1 MLVVCKEW
9 RYTCVM
15 LAHQLPPC
23 LYCILTPTIKNL
35 ACHHFQILDW
45 TKGRQ
50 IEGSEACK
58 RQIKGGENMV
68 LRGHKSLC
76 NPILMKWLLPLDA
89 VRRQEN
95 LSALPIF
102 PSGNYQRY
110 FTCPLLSGVGAKTKY
125 HKKFQR
131 HICFSKF
138 KPLRGCGLS
147 INGHQPLL
155 SRKWKLQGKKL
166 VWE

>member
-1 MLVVCKEW
+1 
-9 RYTCVM
+9 
-15 LAHQLPPC
+15 
-23 LYCILTPTIKNL
+23 
-35 ACHHFQILDW
+35 
-45 TKGRQ
+45 
-50 IEGSEACK
+50 
-58 RQIKGGENMV
+58 MV

-125 HKKFQR
+125 HKKFKDTYASQN
-131 HICFSKF
+131 
-138 KPLRGCGLS
+138 LS
-147 INGHQPLL
+147 VERMW
-155 SRKWKLQGKKL
+155 SY
-166 VWE
+166 